1 MQPHVTA
8 LCAFS
13 ASADAAL
20 VRIIAT
26 TVMQL
31 QVKPVLHTRM
41 TGEGS
46 SDDVASPE
54 KQVKSDMSH
63 GDTQDLGEDRHHG
76 PKRHHAIWRLES
88 ECGFG
93 FHSGSRES

>member
-31 QVKPVLHTRM
+31 RVKPVLHTHM

-76 PKRHHAIWRLES
+76 PKCHYEIWRLES